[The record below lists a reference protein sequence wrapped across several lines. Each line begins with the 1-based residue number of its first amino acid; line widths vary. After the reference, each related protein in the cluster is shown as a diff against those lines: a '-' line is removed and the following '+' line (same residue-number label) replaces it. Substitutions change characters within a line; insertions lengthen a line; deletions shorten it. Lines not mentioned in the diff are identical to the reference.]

1 MKNNMQNR
9 DSLAEESMF
18 IGRENELKR
27 LEKMDN
33 SGKFEFA
40 IIYGRRRVGKTTL
53 ISHFIDG
60 RKAIFF
66 ACQNASKEDNLVE
79 LSSQISSFTGY
90 SLNFTSFIDAVR
102 TIIKLAE
109 KERLIFVMDEFP
121 YLAKRDDNAASSALQ
136 NLIDNE
142 GKKSKLFLIL
152 CGSSLSFMED
162 SVLGKESPLYGRATG
177 VFRLQPFDYL
187 DSAKFVPSYCS
198 SDKALVYGITGGIPR
213 YLELFDDSVSV
224 KENLLFNLFD
234 SNSVL
239 FNERESCLKEEFK
252 EVSTY
257 NSILSA
263 IASGCTKLTH
273 IADRADI
280 QVGSLPKYLS
290 NLAEV
295 GIIDKLVPLGEKESK
310 GIWRISD
317 LFFRFYFFF
326 VPRNYSTIISSRM
339 GKSYDLVV
347 EPLLNDYMGKVFE
360 EIVKQY
366 IEKYAS
372 LPFPLQEIGTWW
384 GGSRRLKKEIEIDVV
399 ASSAVSRE
407 KIAASVKFRE
417 KVLPLSDLDL
427 MREYSLEMDGSCE
440 YHYWFFSKSG
450 FSEDLR
456 RMEGEKIHLFS
467 IDDIYSHLS

>member
-1 MKNNMQNR
+1 M
-9 DSLAEESMF
+9 
-18 IGRENELKR
+18 
-27 LEKMDN
+27 
-33 SGKFEFA
+33 
-40 IIYGRRRVGKTTL
+40 
-53 ISHFIDG
+53 
-60 RKAIFF
+60 
-66 ACQNASKEDNLVE
+66 
-79 LSSQISSFTGY
+79 
-90 SLNFTSFIDAVR
+90 
-102 TIIKLAE
+102 
-109 KERLIFVMDEFP
+109 
-121 YLAKRDDNAASSALQ
+121 
-136 NLIDNE
+136 
-142 GKKSKLFLIL
+142 
-152 CGSSLSFMED
+152 
-162 SVLGKESPLYGRATG
+162 
-177 VFRLQPFDYL
+177 
-187 DSAKFVPSYCS
+187 
-198 SDKALVYGITGGIPR
+198 
-213 YLELFDDSVSV
+213 
-224 KENLLFNLFD
+224 
-234 SNSVL
+234 
-239 FNERESCLKEEFK
+239 KEEFK

-263 IASGCTKLTH
+263 IASGCTKLTQ

-339 GKSYDLVV
+339 EKSYDLVV
-347 EPLLNDYMGKVFE
+347 EPLLNDYMGKMFE

-417 KVLPLSDLDL
+417 KVLPLSELDL

-450 FSEDLR
+450 FSEDLK
-456 RMEGEKIHLFS
+456 RMEGEKIRLFS
-467 IDDIYSHLS
+467 IDDIYSQLS